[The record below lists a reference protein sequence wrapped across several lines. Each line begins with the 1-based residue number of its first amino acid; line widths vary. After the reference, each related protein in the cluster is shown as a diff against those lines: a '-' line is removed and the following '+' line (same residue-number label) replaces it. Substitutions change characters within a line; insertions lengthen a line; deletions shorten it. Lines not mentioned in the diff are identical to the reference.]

1 MNQEVHRAGEPT
13 CPFCS
18 LYENT
23 EIITETQLAYAIY
36 DKFPVNPG
44 HSLVIPRRH
53 VKDYFELTPE
63 EQNACWELLNQL
75 KVILDLKYRPDAY
88 NIGINNLFAAGQTVP
103 HVHIHLIPRFIGDVE
118 RPHGGVRGVIPQHKE
133 Y

>member
-1 MNQEVHRAGEPT
+1 MDKEISDAGEPT
-13 CPFCS
+13 CLFCS
-18 LYENT
+18 LDENT

-44 HSLVIPRRH
+44 HSLVIPKRH
-53 VKDYFELTPE
+53 VKDYFKLTPK
-63 EQNACWELLNQL
+63 EQNACWKLLNQL
-75 KVILDLKYRPDAY
+75 KGILDLKYGPDAY

-103 HVHIHLIPRFIGDVE
+103 HVHIHLIPRYIGDIE
-118 RPHGGVRGVIPQHKE
+118 RPHGGVRGVIPEKKD